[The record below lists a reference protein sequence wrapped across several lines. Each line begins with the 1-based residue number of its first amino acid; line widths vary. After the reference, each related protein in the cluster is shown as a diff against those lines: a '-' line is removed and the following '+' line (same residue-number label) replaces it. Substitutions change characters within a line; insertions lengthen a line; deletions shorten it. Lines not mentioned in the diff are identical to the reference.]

1 MFTIRFTKHF
11 ERQYKKLP
19 ASVHKELYQLT
30 DDLQKNPQVGK
41 SLKNNTQGLYSIGFS
56 RKPQYRL
63 LYSFNE
69 IQPEESERLE
79 EGIVPS
85 YFIATREKMNQLY
98 RLSRKQ
104 VVKYLNSPIWKF
116 D

>member
-19 ASVHKELYQLT
+19 ISVHKELYQLA
-30 DDLQKNPQVGK
+30 DDLQRNPQLGK

-56 RKPQYRL
+56 RRPPYRL
-63 LYSFNE
+63 LYSFSE

-79 EGIVPS
+79 EGIVTL
-85 YFIATREKMNQLY
+85 YFIATREK
-98 RLSRKQ
+98 
-104 VVKYLNSPIWKF
+104 
-116 D
+116 